1 MALALSAG
9 MSSPVSPEVE
19 SDSPRWP
26 RALVVLAVGVAL
38 SGIAD
43 FALTQ
48 AGYAGL
54 GAYIWAT
61 GYAGTVLLLFFLYV
75 RPLELVGPDGD
86 AGDEADGDRA
96 D

>member
-1 MALALSAG
+1 M
-9 MSSPVSPEVE
+9 PTIVSPEME
-19 SDSPRWP
+19 SDQPRWL
-26 RALVVLAVGVAL
+26 RALVVLAAGVAL

-54 GAYIWAT
+54 GAYVWAT
-61 GYAGTVLLLFFLYV
+61 GYAGTILLLFFLYV
-75 RPLELVGPDGD
+75 RPLELTGPDG
-86 AGDEADGDRA
+86 ERA

>member
-1 MALALSAG
+1 MFLAVLEG
-9 MSSPVSPEVE
+9 MPTIVSPEME
-19 SDSPRWP
+19 SDPPRWL
-26 RALVVLAVGVAL
+26 RALVVLAAGVAI

-54 GAYIWAT
+54 GAYVWAT
-61 GYAGTVLLLFFLYV
+61 GYAGTILLLFFLYLW
-75 RPLELVGPDGD
+75 PLELTGPDG
-86 AGDEADGDRA
+86 ERA